1 MFYSFLKTSE
11 KSESDGK
18 EAAEPV
24 ESMAV
29 PSSATGLR
37 RTSRAKVAKNN
48 SEFIYYSKYKEIGSA
63 TSSNQPE
70 SASLPTKRASGKV
83 SKARKSVNDAC
94 TAKQRSE

>member
-1 MFYSFLKTSE
+1 MKKSYLIWKLICANNYLFHLYLRANKLISFYSFLKTSE

-18 EAAEPV
+18 DACEQV
-24 ESMAV
+24 ENVVV

-63 TSSNQPE
+63 TSSN
-70 SASLPTKRASGKV
+70 
-83 SKARKSVNDAC
+83 
-94 TAKQRSE
+94 

>member
-1 MFYSFLKTSE
+1 M
-11 KSESDGK
+11 
-18 EAAEPV
+18 
-24 ESMAV
+24 

-70 SASLPTKRASGKV
+70 SASLPTKKASGKV
-83 SKARKSVNDAC
+83 SKVRKSCTDAG
-94 TAKQRSE
+94 TAKQRSD